1 MHQGQGRGD
10 VDFTQVR
17 VEGCELVR
25 GQHALVDHGARR
37 QRREVDAQLVLYPLA
52 QRVHAP
58 VEVESRGGI
67 AGIHGEDLPEI
78 RHALSSR
85 HSDKGW
91 ICRHMPPTEDLD
103 LFVAGDL
110 VDLRH
115 QQVARRT
122 VRGKESDTRGVG
134 AGLG

>member
-1 MHQGQGRGD
+1 MNEGQGRCD
-10 VDFTQVR
+10 VDFAQVR
-17 VEGCELVR
+17 VERCELVR

-37 QRREVDAQLVLYPLA
+37 QRREVDAQLVLHPLA

-58 VEVESRGGI
+58 VEVESKGGI
-67 AGIHGEDLPEI
+67 AGIHGEDLPEV

-85 HSDKGW
+85 HADQGW
-91 ICRHMPPTEDLD
+91 IGRHMPPTEDVD

-115 QQVARRT
+115 QHVARGT
-122 VRGKESDTRGVG
+122 VRRKKSDTRGVS